1 MKEVLRVPSPNTL
14 PVLVWVNL
22 MRVEDHD
29 QAGWSAVSGIC
40 LGSELFRQL
49 EVVLDGAGQQ
59 RLLEEQLA
67 HRRREAYSV
76 VGELSHVDCV
86 RGLALK
92 FHSRGRHRRCDSRR
106 KGRLLR
112 WYQGTC
118 DQRSK
123 LSLEV
128 LSDPDL
134 GGGAG
139 FTACYPVEKTG
150 VRGDRFADADHFVYT
165 SM

>member
-1 MKEVLRVPSPNTL
+1 M
-14 PVLVWVNL
+14 
-22 MRVEDHD
+22 
-29 QAGWSAVSGIC
+29 
-40 LGSELFRQL
+40 
-49 EVVLDGAGQQ
+49 
-59 RLLEEQLA
+59 
-67 HRRREAYSV
+67 

-92 FHSRGRHRRCDSRR
+92 FHSRGRHWRCDSRR

-112 WYQGTC
+112 RYQGTC